1 MPVTAVDTARHSPAS
16 RVKLAVEI
24 LLAYVRVRWIMR
36 ANEAPQ
42 AVAKLRAYA
51 RRHPLVG
58 DDRDLEIVA
67 GWRLAR
73 AGMRTLGPLPTDSR
87 CLMRSLTLL
96 TIMER
101 RGLSPTLVIAV
112 KTEPFAA
119 HAWIELNGTALLPA
133 GQPGYERIT
142 EL

>member
-1 MPVTAVDTARHSPAS
+1 MPVTPVDLARHTMFS
-16 RVKLAVEI
+16 RLTLAGEI
-24 LLAYVRVRWIMR
+24 LAAYARVRWIMR
-36 ANEAPQ
+36 AHEPEE

-58 DDRDLEIVA
+58 DQDSEVVA
-67 GWRLAR
+67 GWRLGQAV
-73 AGMRTLGPLPTDSR
+73 MKTLRLLPTDSR

-101 RGLSPTLVIAV
+101 RSLSPTLVIAV
-112 KTEPFAA
+112 RSQPFEA
-119 HAWIELNGTALLPA
+119 HAWIELHGQVLLPEA
-133 GQPGYERIT
+133 EPGYERLT